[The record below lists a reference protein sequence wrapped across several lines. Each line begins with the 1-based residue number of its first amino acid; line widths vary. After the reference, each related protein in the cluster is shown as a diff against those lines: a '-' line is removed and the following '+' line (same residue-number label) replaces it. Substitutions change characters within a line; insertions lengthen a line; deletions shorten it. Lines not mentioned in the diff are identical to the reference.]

1 MSIHGKNKKEK
12 KNWKIVG
19 ILSLNFF
26 NGHIVI
32 MLHLHFHQYD
42 KYQFL
47 FKSDSLLA
55 SYLIFFS

>member
-12 KNWKIVG
+12 NLKNSWNIVTK
-19 ILSLNFF
+19 FF

-32 MLHLHFHQYD
+32 MLHLHFYQYD